1 MLGVGRLLEMKDQKS
16 DEGTEKLRL
25 TLGLDKQGN
34 STKKGM
40 SQVLYEMLLI
50 LINQC
55 VPEGSLYM
63 N

>member
-1 MLGVGRLLEMKDQKS
+1 
-16 DEGTEKLRL
+16 
-25 TLGLDKQGN
+25 
-34 STKKGM
+34 M

-63 N
+63 NWNVLIYGLMALSVT